1 MSRRRGNTRYPHA
14 FSKGRSRPW
23 VHEGSWQQVRPILM
37 SKPDKPNTLASLI
50 ESGQA
55 LHIRCIPC
63 GKQRY
68 LSALE
73 AVASYGGLLSFA
85 ELRAVLQARCRQ
97 ACQLTAEPSIRS
109 PDELEVKRRSAP
121 P

>member
-23 VHEGSWQQVRPILM
+23 VHEGSWRQSRPVPMI
-37 SKPDKPNTLASLI
+37 KPAKPNTLSSLV
-50 ESGQA
+50 ETGQA

-63 GKQRY
+63 GRERY
-68 LSALE
+68 LGALE

-97 ACQLTAEPSIRS
+97 PCQITAEPSIRA
-109 PDELEVKRRSAP
+109 PDEMEIKRRSLAP
-121 P
+121 